1 MSNLFISVRNIM
13 LNYENI
19 SYLVNTLI
27 TVLDIDEMFLNDII
41 LFNKLLNIEKTE
53 KELKNIESSFGNEFI
68 TIKKQDYVVLNNLIF
83 VGGHLLTEYL
93 KDMIN
98 RISPSY
104 SISDF
109 FGFTRSPGSSFVSYI
124 SQLSQICN
132 AIAFNSVAKAKDFN
146 IKNIFRV
153 ILGVTDILI
162 KTSFSDINKNN
173 ITVPV
178 LKSCLAIFGI
188 AFTAFI
194 MISGASIGIGFIG
207 VLLIV
212 FCISELIAF
221 TNIVLTKLI
230 EAQEVFK
237 TMMAETSQFTFCLAM
252 YNQLKTNIGILYF
265 NLIYKNI
272 SQNLGSDTT
281 DQKLYEYKNNTLLV
295 FLMEIVNNIMKL
307 HVASL
312 PSSSS
317 VIFIG
322 DFKSTNLFSIFTSNA
337 FVISQFVLNSKQLR
351 KMIDAVIL
359 NNLQFKATSQESILK
374 NIETN
379 VIGMYTDLESSMN
392 KLYYQLSETINALI
406 HVYDNDE
413 NGVPDVQ
420 TLTEI
425 ANALEEYT
433 KTEFDKKDS
442 NIVIGK
448 YNTLSAVYNDIIN
461 FCNAKTITDDY
472 NISNLIN
479 DITNAYNNLL
489 PIIEGYEQLAGVV
502 KNENSENNIIPMT
515 VEQSIAS
522 IRDSLFSNAGVFGNS
537 TYANMLQLNSQ
548 AVFANLDIFGYNPF
562 NDNVYYK
569 IYLVKESDIEYL
581 LYDSLY
587 TYNSLI
593 SVDITK
599 SDKTPIRTLKLV
611 LNNPFKTLNNINY
624 VKLSKDFSAS
634 DINDDIYLSIFLRPG
649 TKIKVMV
656 SRDILMPEYT
666 TEFVGDIAE
675 IQGDNPL
682 TIIASNPGG
691 GMLASKYH
699 MDNVYKYSLYADSFS
714 RVSPIHAVVS
724 QILYDIDKYGNISD
738 YTYIDIGG
746 VYIDTTAMNLF
757 KAGRANKLSIVER
770 LVDSIKKLILRMSPS
785 LNSLDKKY
793 DIISRKTNV
802 L

>member
-1 MSNLFISVRNIM
+1 MTKRGLEKFKKEFNNIKSIEGTMEM
-13 LNYENI
+13 L
-19 SYLVNTLI
+19 
-27 TVLDIDEMFLNDII
+27 
-41 LFNKLLNIEKTE
+41 
-53 KELKNIESSFGNEFI
+53 
-68 TIKKQDYVVLNNLIF
+68 KKYKD
-83 VGGHLLTEYL
+83 TEYFLIL
-93 KDMIN
+93 KA
-98 RISPSY
+98 
-104 SISDF
+104 
-109 FGFTRSPGSSFVSYI
+109 
-124 SQLSQICN
+124 LL
-132 AIAFNSVAKAKDFN
+132 KAE
-146 IKNIFRV
+146 
-153 ILGVTDILI
+153 
-162 KTSFSDINKNN
+162 INK
-173 ITVPV
+173 IT
-178 LKSCLAIFGI
+178 
-188 AFTAFI
+188 
-194 MISGASIGIGFIG
+194 
-207 VLLIV
+207 
-212 FCISELIAF
+212 
-221 TNIVLTKLI
+221 
-230 EAQEVFK
+230 EA
-237 TMMAETSQFTFCLAM
+237 
-252 YNQLKTNIGILYF
+252 
-265 NLIYKNI
+265 
-272 SQNLGSDTT
+272 LG
-281 DQKLYEYKNNTLLV
+281 
-295 FLMEIVNNIMKL
+295 
-307 HVASL
+307 
-312 PSSSS
+312 
-317 VIFIG
+317 G
-322 DFKSTNLFSIFTSNA
+322 
-337 FVISQFVLNSKQLR
+337 
-351 KMIDAVIL
+351 
-359 NNLQFKATSQESILK
+359 
-374 NIETN
+374 
-379 VIGMYTDLESSMN
+379 
-392 KLYYQLSETINALI
+392 
-406 HVYDNDE
+406 
-413 NGVPDVQ
+413 
-420 TLTEI
+420 
-425 ANALEEYT
+425 YT
-433 KTEFDKKDS
+433 KTEFNKNDS

-461 FCNAKTITDDY
+461 FCNPKTITDDY

-548 AVFANLDIFGYNPF
+548 VVFANLDIFGYNPF

-738 YTYIDIGG
+738 YTYINIGG
-746 VYIDTTAMNLF
+746 V
-757 KAGRANKLSIVER
+757 
-770 LVDSIKKLILRMSPS
+770 
-785 LNSLDKKY
+785 
-793 DIISRKTNV
+793 
-802 L
+802 